1 MGNPKSN
8 LIDAPIAA
16 AVITA
21 GWIMCILFGSI
32 QYKFVQLRFEFFLFM
47 LKHDL
52 YNYLSLLDNLF

>member
-32 QYKFVQLRFEFFLFM
+32 QYKFVQLRFEFWIE
-47 LKHDL
+47 
-52 YNYLSLLDNLF
+52 YNKVRNFIKA